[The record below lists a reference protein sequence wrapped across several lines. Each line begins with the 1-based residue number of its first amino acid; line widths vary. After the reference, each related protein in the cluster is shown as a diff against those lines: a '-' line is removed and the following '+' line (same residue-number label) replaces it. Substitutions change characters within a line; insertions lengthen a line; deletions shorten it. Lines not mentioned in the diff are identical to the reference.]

1 MINQFLGYI
10 LILVFTSTLISSN
23 KYQGGK
29 MAELTRDEM
38 RERLGNIDQIRDIIF
53 GAQLREYDNRFD
65 KIESEV
71 SMLQQDIQD
80 RVEQLKTVFSTEL
93 RTTVDSLDKK
103 IKTLTVNTQEDSAD
117 FRQQLDRLNR
127 KFSGNIDSLNSDLE
141 KQTNALRDELGQTRD
156 SLQDDVRGLRTQV
169 LDELERRFSML
180 KDVKVSRYDMAEIL
194 FELGMRLK
202 GSEFVPELK
211 EAATTNDGS
220 QVIFPEIS

>member
-1 MINQFLGYI
+1 
-10 LILVFTSTLISSN
+10 
-23 KYQGGK
+23 

-103 IKTLTVNTQEDSAD
+103 IKTLTVNSQEDATD
-117 FRQQLDRLNR
+117 FRQQLDRFNR

-141 KQTNALRDELGQTRD
+141 KQMNALRDELGQTRD
-156 SLQDDVRGLRTQV
+156 NLQDDVRNLRSQV
-169 LDELERRFSML
+169 LEELERRFSML

>member
-1 MINQFLGYI
+1 
-10 LILVFTSTLISSN
+10 
-23 KYQGGK
+23 

-156 SLQDDVRGLRTQV
+156 SLQDDVRGLRVQV

-211 EAATTNDGS
+211 EAATTNDTS
-220 QVIFPEIS
+220 KVIFPEIS

>member
-1 MINQFLGYI
+1 
-10 LILVFTSTLISSN
+10 
-23 KYQGGK
+23 

-103 IKTLTVNTQEDSAD
+103 IKTLTVNSQEDAAD

-156 SLQDDVRGLRTQV
+156 SLQDDVRGLRSQV
-169 LDELERRFSML
+169 LEELERRFSML

-211 EAATTNDGS
+211 EAATNNDGS

>member
-1 MINQFLGYI
+1 
-10 LILVFTSTLISSN
+10 
-23 KYQGGK
+23 

-103 IKTLTVNTQEDSAD
+103 IKTLTVNTQEDAAD

-156 SLQDDVRGLRTQV
+156 SLQDDVRGLRAQV
-169 LDELERRFSML
+169 LEELERRFSML

-211 EAATTNDGS
+211 EAATSNDGS

>member
-1 MINQFLGYI
+1 
-10 LILVFTSTLISSN
+10 
-23 KYQGGK
+23 
-29 MAELTRDEM
+29 MAEITRDEM

-65 KIESEV
+65 KLESEV
-71 SMLQQDIQD
+71 SILQQDIQD
-80 RVEQLKTVFSTEL
+80 RVDQLKTVFTTEL
-93 RTTVDSLDKK
+93 RTAIDGLDKK
-103 IKTLTVNTQEDSAD
+103 IKTLTVNSQEDMAD

-156 SLQDDVRGLRTQV
+156 NLQDDVRNLRSQV
-169 LDELERRFSML
+169 LEELDRRFSML

-211 EAATTNDGS
+211 EAVTTNDSS